1 MLSKICIALA
11 VIAVAVHALPEPP
24 RFRSQRF
31 RQQPFAFAR
40 QEAPYP
46 ASSGGNP
53 ATAYGPPPTPAPSP
67 KPEYGAPPK
76 PEYGPPPPAVAG
88 SDAESVDTTLASP
101 DNTDSTEVVANSGRF
116 RAQKLQLQH
125 GDHQL
130 QPLEQ
135 GSYFIQLPNG
145 QIQRVTYESAS
156 DPVDHSV
163 SAQLQFQPV
172 ASLAPQQ
179 APLFQPLV
187 FNPYVTQL
195 VK

>member
-1 MLSKICIALA
+1 MLSKICIALTVFAIVVQA
-11 VIAVAVHALPEPP
+11 VPEPP

-53 ATAYGPPPTPAPSP
+53 ATVYGPPPTPAPSP
-67 KPEYGAPPK
+67 KPEYG
-76 PEYGPPPPAVAG
+76 PPPAVAG
-88 SDAESVDTTLASP
+88 SDAESVDPTLSSSENT
-101 DNTDSTEVVANSGRF
+101 DNTEAVASGRF

-130 QPLEQ
+130 QPLEE

-145 QIQRVTYESAS
+145 SIQRVTYESAS

-163 SAQLQFQPV
+163 SAKLQFQPI
-172 ASLAPQQ
+172 ASLAPQ
-179 APLFQPLV
+179 APVFQPV
-187 FNPYVTQL
+187 IFNPYAQQF